1 VRSADQGDEGQAG
14 PDPVINFTDPER
26 RARLASGFAAVDQ
39 VFAEARERHR
49 IPGLA
54 YGVVVDGELA
64 HSGGIG
70 VRQVGDSAAPRADT
84 VFRIASMTKSITGVC
99 AMMLR
104 DDGLL
109 VLDDPVSKYVPQL
122 QGLRPPTRDSAPV
135 TVRQLLT
142 MSAGFVEDDPWADRH
157 LSMSESEFST
167 RLEGGIPFDWAPG
180 LVFEYSNLG
189 YGVVGRVVREVAGK
203 SAMDLATER
212 LFRPLGMSDSVWE
225 VSAVPTERMAHG
237 YRLEGGDWV
246 DEPPLASGAFAPMG
260 GLWTTITDFARYVAF
275 QLAAW
280 PARDDP
286 EGGPLRRSS
295 AREMQQP
302 VRLLPAPNAKSPA
315 LKSAGYGY
323 GLIAGEHS
331 RDGQVVFHSGGLPG
345 FGSHVHWLPDHGIG
359 IMAFANLTYAP
370 MRAVV
375 NEAVDALAATGGL
388 IARRPQPSPA
398 LVAAGAKIVA
408 LYESWDDA
416 VLEELAADNLFLDR
430 PVEQRR
436 REFAELR
443 TKHGRAVELAELVSF
458 GAMRGSWRL
467 RCESGNLAA
476 TIWLAPT
483 TPPRIQVLSLTP
495 EPANGEDSEP

>member
-1 VRSADQGDEGQAG
+1 VRSAEKGDQSHTDS
-14 PDPVINFTDPER
+14 DPVINFTAPER
-26 RARLASGFAAVDQ
+26 RTRLAGGFAAVDR
-39 VFAEARERHR
+39 VFAAARERYR

-64 HSGGIG
+64 HSGGFG
-70 VRQVGDSAAPRADT
+70 VRQVGESDPPRADT

-99 AMMLR
+99 AMLLR

-109 VLDDPVSKYVPQL
+109 VLDAPVSQYVPQL
-122 QGLRPPTRDSAPV
+122 KGLRAPTSDSAPV

-157 LSMSESEFST
+157 LAMSESQFST
-167 RLEGGIPFDWAPG
+167 LLEGGIPFDSAPG
-180 LVFEYSNLG
+180 VVFEYSNLG

-212 LFRPLGMSDSVWE
+212 LFRPLGMRDSVWE
-225 VSAVPTERMAHG
+225 ASAVPTERMARG
-237 YRLEGGDWV
+237 YRLEGDDWV

-260 GLWTTITDFARYVAF
+260 GLWTTIEDFARYVSF

-280 PARDDP
+280 PPRDDP
-286 EGGPLRRSS
+286 DDGPMRRSS

-302 VRLLPAPNAKSPA
+302 VRVVPAHDAKPTA

-323 GLIAGEHS
+323 GLLAGEHD
-331 RDGQVVFHSGGLPG
+331 RDGRVVFHGGGLPG
-345 FGSHVHWLPDHGIG
+345 FGSHVKWFPDHSVG
-359 IMAFANLTYAP
+359 IMAFANLTYSP
-370 MRAVV
+370 MGVVV

-388 IARRPQPSPA
+388 IARRPHPSPA
-398 LVAAGAKIVA
+398 LVASGARIAG
-408 LYESWDDA
+408 LYETWDDA

-430 PVEQRR
+430 PLTQRR

-443 TKHGRAVELAELVSF
+443 AKAGRVVKPAELVSF

-467 RCESGNLAA
+467 GCEHGTLLA

-483 TPPRIQVLSLTP
+483 TPPRIQVLSLAPDPVNAPDP
-495 EPANGEDSEP
+495 EL